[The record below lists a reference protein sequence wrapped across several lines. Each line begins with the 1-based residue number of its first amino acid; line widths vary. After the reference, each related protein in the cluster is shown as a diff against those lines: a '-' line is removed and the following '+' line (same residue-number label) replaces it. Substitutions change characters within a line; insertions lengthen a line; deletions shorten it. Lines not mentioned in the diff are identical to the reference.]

1 MRLHALCRGLGWPRL
16 SASRPRLSTIT
27 ESAFSGGGGGGG
39 PPLTIIGGFLGA
51 GKTTALRH
59 MLGNREGL
67 RGSYNPGVWSAAHVV
82 EFGYGVITVHNSTAL
97 TWDFYQNAGNSV
109 ADSVTITK

>member
-1 MRLHALCRGLGWPRL
+1 MLRLRTLAHGLGRPCFSAGRL
-16 SASRPRLSTIT
+16 RLSTIT
-27 ESAFSGGGGGGG
+27 ESAFSGGDGGGGG

-67 RGSYNPGVWSAAHVV
+67 RLGLVV
-82 EFGYGVITVHNSTAL
+82 N
-97 TWDFYQNAGNSV
+97 DV
-109 ADSVTITK
+109 AEVNVDP

>member
-16 SASRPRLSTIT
+16 SAGRPRLSTIT

-59 MLGNREGL
+59 MLGIERTDGGADYFNCDWLRE
-67 RGSYNPGVWSAAHVV
+67 NPRPDLV
-82 EFGYGVITVHNSTAL
+82 
-97 TWDFYQNAGNSV
+97 
-109 ADSVTITK
+109 